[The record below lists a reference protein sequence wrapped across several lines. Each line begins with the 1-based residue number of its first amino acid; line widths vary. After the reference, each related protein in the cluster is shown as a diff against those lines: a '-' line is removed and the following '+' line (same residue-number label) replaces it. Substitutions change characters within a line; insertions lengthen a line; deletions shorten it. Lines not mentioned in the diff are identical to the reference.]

1 MAESFEQDEPFTVRL
16 SGILNEYPPG
26 VSTLKELLQNAD
38 DAGARVIV
46 FPVLTI
52 YLIIRLILLTH
63 PGIPRKILLTQHSK
77 NIRVRHC

>member
-38 DAGARVIV
+38 DAGAKVIV
-46 FPVLTI
+46 SPKPYTATE
-52 YLIIRLILLTH
+52 R
-63 PGIPRKILLTQHSK
+63 
-77 NIRVRHC
+77 